1 MSRLDYVTIS
11 IVVICL
17 IALGFLVFKTIGLM
31 TADPAKKKQ
40 QTTQLADDSDVA
52 DTYEDIDSLS
62 TEDLDDDE
70 VTGVLDDP
78 ESDISEDDLAEDA
91 ADLNAGGTTSDEDY
105 SDDKEEETRTYD
117 DDDKDEEAVAPA
129 RPASYNSGKYL
140 VIAGSFSKKIGAER
154 RVKELKSEGFN
165 NARVGKLNAAYAIAL
180 VDQFDSKSK
189 AQELMQ
195 EVKNK
200 GFEVRLHEKK

>member
-17 IALGFLVFKTIGLM
+17 IALGFLVYKTIGLM

-40 QTTQLADDSDVA
+40 QTEQLADDSGVA
-52 DTYEDIDSLS
+52 DTYEEVDSLS

-91 ADLNAGGTTSDEDY
+91 ADLNDGGTTSDEDY
-105 SDDKEEETRTYD
+105 SDDEYDDATTKSTEEE
-117 DDDKDEEAVAPA
+117 EPEPIPA
-129 RPASYNSGKYL
+129 TPASYESGEYMVL
-140 VIAGSFSKKIGAER
+140 AGSYRLESNAANQVNK
-154 RVKELKSEGFN
+154 LKGSGFN
-165 NARVGKLNAAYAIAL
+165 NARVAKFNKSTFAVAL
-180 VDQFDSKSK
+180 VDRFDSRSDADALVRQLKD
-189 AQELMQ
+189 
-195 EVKNK
+195 K
-200 GFEVRLHEKK
+200 GFDAFVKRQK